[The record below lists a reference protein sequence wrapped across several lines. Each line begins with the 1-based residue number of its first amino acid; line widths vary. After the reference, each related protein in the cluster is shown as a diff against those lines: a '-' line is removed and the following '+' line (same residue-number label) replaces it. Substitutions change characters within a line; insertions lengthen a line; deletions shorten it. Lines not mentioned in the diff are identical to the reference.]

1 MSGVKRVPARY
12 FITLVDALQAQGVD
26 TARLLAMAGIDEAQ
40 FRRADAGLMPAQIE
54 ALIAAAR
61 RLTGRT
67 DLGFE
72 AGSLI
77 KMTSHDMLGYG
88 MLGCRDFDQV
98 LRLASRY
105 YHLMNELFTLR
116 YRRSPELGEALYSPV
131 AAMPLEMLHFMME
144 ALALA
149 HHNQM
154 RLLLGSMLEPY
165 DIVLGMS
172 RPAHHARYATLAPA
186 RVRFDEQAMPGV
198 RVLMGSALLSQALP
212 LASQAVVQQVSERLE
227 ALSRRPTPEAGGWST
242 FITMMLT
249 EAQGELLTLDDI
261 GQRLNVSGRTIDR
274 NLKKEG
280 QQFRDIAQ
288 RVYMARAREMLEQHG
303 TTVAQVAERLGFSDA
318 ANFSRAFRRCTGM
331 TPTQFQQASARP
343 LQPGGLA
350 DQHKPGAVGI

>member
-1 MSGVKRVPARY
+1 MSSVKRVPTRY
-12 FITLVDALQAQGVD
+12 FVTLVDALQAQGTD
-26 TARLLAMAGIDEAQ
+26 TARLLHMAGIDEAQ
-40 FRRADAGLMPAQIE
+40 FRRADASLMPAQIE
-54 ALIAAAR
+54 ALIAVAR

-72 AGSLI
+72 TGSLI
-77 KMTSHDMLGYG
+77 KMTSHDILGYG
-88 MLGCRDFDQV
+88 MLGCRDCDQV
-98 LRLASRY
+98 LRLVSRY

-116 YRRSPELGEALYSPV
+116 YRSTPQLGEALYSPV
-131 AAMPLEMLHFMME
+131 AAMPLETLRFMME

-149 HHNQM
+149 HHTHL
-154 RLLLGSMLEPY
+154 RLLLGSVPQPY

-172 RPAHHARYATLAPA
+172 RPAHYARYDTLAPA

-198 RVLMGSALLSQALP
+198 RVLMSSALLKQALP

-249 EAQGELLTLDDI
+249 EAHGELLTLDDI
-261 GQRLNVSGRTIDR
+261 GQRLNVSVRTVDR

-288 RVYMARAREMLEQHG
+288 RVTMARAREMLDQPG

-318 ANFSRAFRRCTGM
+318 ANFSRAFRRYTGT
-331 TPTQFQQASARP
+331 TPTQYQQAAATPPRP
-343 LQPGGLA
+343 L
-350 DQHKPGAVGI
+350 D

>member
-1 MSGVKRVPARY
+1 MSSVKRVPTRY
-12 FITLVDALQAQGVD
+12 FVTLVDALQAQGTD
-26 TARLLAMAGIDEAQ
+26 TARLLSMAAIDEMQ
-40 FRRADAGLMPAQIE
+40 FRRTDGSLMPVQIE

-88 MLGCRDFDQV
+88 MIGCRDFDQV
-98 LRLASRY
+98 LRLVSRY

-116 YRRSPELGEALYSPV
+116 YRRTPEVGEALYSPV
-131 AAMPLEMLHFMME
+131 AAMPLETLRFMME

-154 RLLLGSMLEPY
+154 RLLLGPTLEPY
-165 DIVLGMS
+165 DMVLGMP
-172 RPAHHARYATLAPA
+172 RPPHHARYDTLFPA

-198 RVLMGSALLSQALP
+198 RVLMGPALLNQALP

-249 EAQGELLTLDDI
+249 EAHGELLTLDDI
-261 GQRLNVSGRTIDR
+261 GQRLNVSGRTVDR

-288 RVYMARAREMLEQHG
+288 RVYMARAREMLEQPG

-318 ANFSRAFRRCTGM
+318 ANFSRAFRRYTGS
-331 TPTQFQQASARP
+331 TPTHYQQAASTPPQP
-343 LQPGGLA
+343 LN
-350 DQHKPGAVGI
+350 

>member
-1 MSGVKRVPARY
+1 MSSVKRVPTRY
-12 FITLVDALQAQGVD
+12 FVTLVDALQRQGTD

-40 FRRADAGLMPAQIE
+40 FRRADASLMPAQIE

-77 KMTSHDMLGYG
+77 KMTSHDLLGYG
-88 MLGCRDFDQV
+88 MIGCRDFDQI
-98 LRLASRY
+98 LRLVSRY

-116 YRRSPELGEALYSPV
+116 YRRTPELGEALYSPV
-131 AAMPLEMLHFMME
+131 AAMPLETLRFMME
-144 ALALA
+144 TLALA

-154 RLLLGSMLEPY
+154 RLLLGPELEPY
-165 DIVLGMS
+165 DMVLGMPPPPH
-172 RPAHHARYATLAPA
+172 RARYDTIAPA

-198 RVLMGSALLSQALP
+198 RVLMNSALLHHPLP

-227 ALSRRPTPEAGGWST
+227 ALSRRPTPDAGGWST

-249 EAQGELLTLDDI
+249 EAHGELLTLEDI
-261 GQRLNVSGRTIDR
+261 GRRLNVSGRTVDR

-288 RVYMARAREMLEQHG
+288 RVYMARAREMLEQPG

-318 ANFSRAFRRCTGM
+318 ANFSRAFRRYTGS
-331 TPTQFQQASARP
+331 TPTHYQQAAATPPQP
-343 LQPGGLA
+343 LG
-350 DQHKPGAVGI
+350 

>member
-1 MSGVKRVPARY
+1 MSSVKRVPTRY
-12 FITLVDALQAQGVD
+12 FVTLVDALQAQGTD
-26 TARLLAMAGIDEAQ
+26 TARLLQIAGIDEAQ
-40 FRRADAGLMPAQIE
+40 FRRADASLMPLQIE

-61 RLTGRT
+61 RMTGRT

-88 MLGCRDFDQV
+88 MIGCRDVDQM
-98 LRLASRY
+98 LRLVSRY

-116 YRRSPELGEALYSPV
+116 YRRTAQLGEVLYSPV
-131 AAMPLEMLHFMME
+131 AAMPLETLRFMME

-154 RLLLGSMLEPY
+154 QLVFGPALEAY
-165 DIVLGMS
+165 DIVLGMP
-172 RPAHHARYATLAPA
+172 RPSHHARYDTLAPV

-198 RVLMGSALLSQALP
+198 RVLMGSVMLNQALP

-227 ALSRRPTPEAGGWST
+227 ALTRRPTPEEGGWST

-249 EAQGELLTLDDI
+249 EAHGELLTLEDI
-261 GQRLNVSGRTIDR
+261 GQRLNVSGRTVDR
-274 NLKKEG
+274 NLRKEG

-288 RVYMARAREMLEQHG
+288 RVYMARAREMLEQPG

-318 ANFSRAFRRCTGM
+318 ANFSRAFRRYTGT
-331 TPTQFQQASARP
+331 TPSQYQQAAATPPRP
-343 LQPGGLA
+343 L
-350 DQHKPGAVGI
+350 D

>member
-1 MSGVKRVPARY
+1 MNRTRRVPTRY
-12 FITLVDALQAQGVD
+12 FVTLVDALQAQGVD
-26 TARLLAMAGIDEAQ
+26 TARLLQLAGIDETE
-40 FRRADAGLMPAQIE
+40 FRRPDAGLAPMQID

-72 AGSLI
+72 TGLLI
-77 KMTSHDMLGYG
+77 KMTSHDILGYG
-88 MLGCRDFDQV
+88 MIGCRDFDQI
-98 LRLASRY
+98 LRLVSRY

-116 YRRSPELGEALYSPV
+116 YRRTPEFGEALYSPV
-131 AAMPLEMLHFMME
+131 MAMPLQMLHFIME

-154 RLLLGSMLEPY
+154 RLLLGPALGPY
-165 DIVLGMS
+165 DIVLGGMS
-172 RPAHHARYATLAPA
+172 RPPHHARYDTLAPA
-186 RVRFDEQAMPGV
+186 RVRFDEQAMPCV
-198 RVLMGSALLSQALP
+198 RVLMGAALLDHPLP

-227 ALSRRPTPEAGGWST
+227 ALSRRPTPDAGGWAQ

-249 EAQGELLTLDDI
+249 EAHGELLTLEDI
-261 GQRLNVSGRTIDR
+261 GQRLNVSARTVDR

-288 RVYMARAREMLEQHG
+288 RVYMARAREMLDQPG

-318 ANFSRAFRRCTGM
+318 ANFSRAFRRYTGT
-331 TPTQFQQASARP
+331 TPARYQQAASTPPQP
-343 LQPGGLA
+343 LE
-350 DQHKPGAVGI
+350 